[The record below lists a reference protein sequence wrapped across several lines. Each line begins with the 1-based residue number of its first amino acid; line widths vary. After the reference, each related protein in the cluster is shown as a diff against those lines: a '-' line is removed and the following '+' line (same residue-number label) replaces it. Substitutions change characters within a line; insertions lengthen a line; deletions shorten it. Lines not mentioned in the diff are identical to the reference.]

1 MEEIKMKV
9 FDDSSKLFKRLKK
22 VNERYLEWKL
32 NYPESYQKA
41 YGTQSIIPVFDLY
54 IRYELANWKP
64 FSIYKSLRETDFFIL
79 EDKVLE
85 GVIKKSVIPIFI
97 KKITY
102 FNVFHHS
109 EKAFKWISFLKEFFD
124 MRDTVM
130 QVFITNKNILDEFE
144 DCIAKTIKDI
154 PIIKVVDLPDKS
166 RKVEYFVNLIAQIT
180 LWKKYFPIGVIRT
193 WCVKV
198 LDAFIHVLDFHLDF
212 ESDILL
218 FLKIGKEVEMFMGDG
233 YQVSREFKPLEV
245 SFLKNVYVRAE
256 KENYGDK
263 VFYGKVLEFLQAIHS
278 FEAAALL
285 NSKMK
290 DMK

>member
-1 MEEIKMKV
+1 VEELKLKL
-9 FDDSSKLFKRLKK
+9 FDDSSKQFKKLKK
-22 VNERYLEWKL
+22 VNERYFDWKL
-32 NYPESYQKA
+32 NYPESFQKA

-54 IRYELANWKP
+54 IRYELSNWKP

-85 GVIKKSVIPIFI
+85 GIMKKSVVPIFI

-102 FNVFHHS
+102 FNVFHHT
-109 EKAFKWISFLKEFFD
+109 EKAFKWISFLKEFFEI
-124 MRDTVM
+124 RDTVM

-144 DCIAKTIKDI
+144 DCISKTVKDI
-154 PIIKVVDLPDKS
+154 PVINVIDKSDKS
-166 RKVEYFVNLIAQIT
+166 RKVDYFLKLISQIT
-180 LWKKYFPIGVIRT
+180 LWKKYFPIGVVKS

-198 LDAFIHVLDFHLDF
+198 LDVFIHVFDFHLDF
-212 ESDILL
+212 ECDVLL
-218 FLKIGKEVEMFMGDG
+218 FLKLGKEVEMFMGDG
-233 YQVSREFKPLEV
+233 YQVSKEFKPLEV

-256 KENYGDK
+256 KVKFGGKE
-263 VFYGKVLEFLQAIHS
+263 FYEKVLEVLQAIHS

-290 DMK
+290 NMI